1 MKDLAFPHQR
11 ALSTRRLT
19 LNLTVHPDGAIN
31 IRSCEVISRVFR
43 NRTTFPDLSDIC
55 DLLVPG
61 VTKHIR
67 PALTDISEG
76 SQVISLPEML
86 IEIPGLVLSGAHI
99 LMSAAQDG
107 TRNAIFRFKEFL
119 GAVNQMF
126 KIEIGFNGNQVE
138 DNERL
143 ATNVLADI
151 CLPILNTCQ
160 QIDRATFSRPMFFPS
175 NAIRAKLAELE
186 FQTELLKRFILNS
199 GASQRIPHPELRSNG
214 APDKDR
220 FGTSLM
226 P

>member
-1 MKDLAFPHQR
+1 MTDLTFPHQR

-43 NRTTFPDLSDIC
+43 SRTTFPDLSDIG

-61 VTKHIR
+61 VTKHIGS
-67 PALTDISEG
+67 ALSDISEG
-76 SQVISLPEML
+76 PQVISLPEML

-126 KIEIGFNGNQVE
+126 KIEIGFNGNLME

-160 QIDRATFSRPMFFPS
+160 QIDRATFSRPLVFPG

-199 GASQRIPHPELRSNG
+199 GASQRMPHSEIRSNG
-214 APDKDR
+214 AHNEGR
-220 FGTSLM
+220 FGTPLT